1 MRPMRAI
8 RPCLLVVT
16 CAAALPAAEQSVGDQ
31 FVIAIERGNLA
42 DVRALVEAGN
52 SADTPIEYG
61 ENKTTPL
68 LKAAWNGRRDI
79 VKYLLSKGAA
89 VNGRDSDGQ
98 SALQE
103 AAVRGFDDVV
113 EVLLQAGAD
122 AKAEDKRGN
131 TPFGA
136 ALFNGHLD
144 VAEILLKAGA
154 DPNHADPYG
163 ITPLMTASSVCNVEG
178 IRFLVKAGAK
188 VDKISQL
195 EYGGSTALTTA
206 VTVGQADCARELL
219 EQGANPTLR
228 MKDGSTALSK
238 AKGAGNTEMV
248 DLLQAAAAKFKPAT
262 GGKPTK
268 APPAKK
274 P

>member
-1 MRPMRAI
+1 MRPI
-8 RPCLLVVT
+8 QSCLLAFGVLAAGLST
-16 CAAALPAAEQSVGDQ
+16 AAAERSVGDE
-31 FVIAIERGNLA
+31 FVIAIERASLA

-52 SADTPIEYG
+52 SPDTPIEHG
-61 ENKTTPL
+61 ENKTLPL

-98 SALQE
+98 SALHE

-136 ALFNGHLD
+136 ALFNGHVD
-144 VAEILLKAGA
+144 VAEMLLKAGA
-154 DPNHADPYG
+154 DPNHTDPSG

-178 IRFLVKAGAK
+178 IRFLVGAGAK

-206 VTVGQADCARELL
+206 VIVGQAECVRELL
-219 EQGANPTLR
+219 QQGANPLLK

-238 AKGAGNTEMV
+238 AKEAGNTEIV
-248 DLLQAAAAKFKPAT
+248 TLLEAAAAKFKPSKT
-262 GGKPTK
+262 
-268 APPAKK
+268 APPRKS
-274 P
+274 